1 MLLVCSFGLCE
12 TCCGLLQLISTFTGV
27 NGPNKQYH
35 CVPTNSSELG
45 SRPITSQT
53 KGQNL
58 STNVFIKTKRNLAQR
73 DYTAIQCAP
82 SLAVFN
88 CRIKALLGS
97 VNEVYHMSGCTG
109 EAVQWHANA
118 SASIYVPFLIIEL

>member
-1 MLLVCSFGLCE
+1 MSFG
-12 TCCGLLQLISTFTGV
+12 
-27 NGPNKQYH
+27 
-35 CVPTNSSELG
+35 
-45 SRPITSQT
+45 PITSQT

-73 DYTAIQCAP
+73 EYTAIQCAP

-88 CRIKALLGS
+88 WRIKALLGS
-97 VNEVYHMSGCTG
+97 VNEVYHMSGFTG

-118 SASIYVPFLIIEL
+118 SASVYVPFLIIEL